1 MISIDQLLETLGN
14 PDGRFKSLTGLHL
27 ENQNGEPNYVL
38 RSGGSVATF
47 RVWLEERSCELSCS
61 LRDTEQRSVRACQ
74 RANYLQRI
82 STPYLI
88 NYEFHGQEMLLFDA
102 MGRPFDVDVVLTERP
117 LGVRLDKMLSELCDR
132 GEKGPLFALR
142 NSFCEMASWLLQ
154 SPIVH
159 GALKPINVV
168 VTPDGMC
175 RLVRYEAMQVPGMED
190 LSEHWGDDTVAVA
203 NLVIGLSLLCAA
215 PEFYRICNGDSL
227 FHTPLLRSS
236 LLPLVSDV
244 AREASCTPLSQIVNM
259 LLQGGFALDREQL
272 ADALEILACD
282 KTELKIPVNSVN
294 RLRTEL
300 IQPMSY
306 CQESEVP
313 QTVVS
318 PPDLSM
324 YDWVGPMCE
333 ALICVQRG
341 MKWGYLN
348 SDGTVAIPLRYDWA
362 DDFLEGRAVVRIGD
376 QFGLIDKEGNEI
388 LAPVYETVDWD
399 CRHGVACVS
408 YEGKV
413 GLYDRNGKERV
424 APQYDWMGDI
434 RESELLLVRKD
445 GKCGYIRHTGE
456 VVIPLQY
463 DDAFDFGNAEQ
474 TQVTLHGRTFMIDRK
489 GNEISNS

>member
-14 PDGRFKSLTGLHL
+14 PEGRFKSLTGLHL
-27 ENQNGEPNYVL
+27 ENQNGETNYVL

-203 NLVIGLSLLCAA
+203 NLAIGLSLLCAA

-306 CQESEVP
+306 CQ
-313 QTVVS
+313 
-318 PPDLSM
+318 
-324 YDWVGPMCE
+324 
-333 ALICVQRG
+333 
-341 MKWGYLN
+341 
-348 SDGTVAIPLRYDWA
+348 
-362 DDFLEGRAVVRIGD
+362 
-376 QFGLIDKEGNEI
+376 
-388 LAPVYETVDWD
+388 
-399 CRHGVACVS
+399 
-408 YEGKV
+408 
-413 GLYDRNGKERV
+413 
-424 APQYDWMGDI
+424 
-434 RESELLLVRKD
+434 
-445 GKCGYIRHTGE
+445 
-456 VVIPLQY
+456 
-463 DDAFDFGNAEQ
+463 
-474 TQVTLHGRTFMIDRK
+474 
-489 GNEISNS
+489 